1 MLRSAATT
9 VPFTIRGAVDAD
21 AQAVIWVHRA
31 AVRRTAA
38 AFYTPTIVDAWAA
51 KDNSE
56 TVRRTREEIADEA
69 MVVIVAEENA
79 KVVAFGMIVPGDEE
93 LRAVYVHPDAGRRG
107 IGTAILQ
114 RLEESAIERGA
125 TRLQLHSSINAE
137 AFYARQEYTVVDRT
151 RHRLRSGVEM
161 ACVTM
166 TKELSR

>member
-56 TVRRTREEIADEA
+56 TLRRTREEIADEA

-107 IGTAILQ
+107 L
-114 RLEESAIERGA
+114 
-125 TRLQLHSSINAE
+125 
-137 AFYARQEYTVVDRT
+137 ARQSFNGSR
-151 RHRLRSGVEM
+151 RARLSAARRDFSCIPRLTPRRSTPVRSTPWSTGHDIGCGPVLKWR
-161 ACVTM
+161 A
-166 TKELSR
+166 